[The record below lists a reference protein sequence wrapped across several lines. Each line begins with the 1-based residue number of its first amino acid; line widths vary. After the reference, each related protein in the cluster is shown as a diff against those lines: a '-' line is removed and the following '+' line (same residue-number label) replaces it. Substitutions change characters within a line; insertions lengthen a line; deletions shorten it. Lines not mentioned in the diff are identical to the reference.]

1 MVHFFIP
8 SVLPALAQ
16 LRVVQIPP
24 ARSHPAPPR
33 PAGAYLRKALT
44 LHVGLDPLQPVRV
57 LLLSHPLVHLG
68 TQFFC
73 LLQGMLQVAVVGV
86 VFRGVF

>member
-8 SVLPALAQ
+8 SVLPVLAQ
-16 LRVVQIPP
+16 LRVVQVP
-24 ARSHPAPPR
+24 PAPPR

-68 TQFFC
+68 TQLFC